1 MTQTPLAAS
10 VVVPSRGGVRR
21 LPILLGALHRQDRD
35 DFEVI
40 LVLDGDIDRSRQAA
54 ERFSASFGDR
64 LRIVEFPENRGRVAA
79 LNAGFEKAQGH
90 VLIRCDDDFEPAPGY
105 VDAHVTAHAQST
117 AVGVVGLPHNRFA
130 DTLYARAYGRARDGQ
145 FREEAYARPETDHW
159 RYWASNC
166 SLTRVTYQR
175 VGPYDPDYRA
185 YGWED
190 VDYGYRLHALG
201 IPVRLVREAETV
213 HHAAAVTTAL
223 RMTRAF
229 HAGAARRL
237 FDAKHPEA
245 AHGPAAD
252 GRAAASD
259 SPSLWSRLV
268 AAEANLLTAASV
280 ERVGAAID
288 RALPF
293 LPHYVAEKL
302 VASGVEAAS
311 LAGQRTDGQLERTF

>member
-1 MTQTPLAAS
+1 M
-10 VVVPSRGGVRR
+10 
-21 LPILLGALHRQDRD
+21 
-35 DFEVI
+35 
-40 LVLDGDIDRSRQAA
+40 
-54 ERFSASFGDR
+54 
-64 LRIVEFPENRGRVAA
+64 
-79 LNAGFEKAQGH
+79 
-90 VLIRCDDDFEPAPGY
+90 
-105 VDAHVTAHAQST
+105 
-117 AVGVVGLPHNRFA
+117 
-130 DTLYARAYGRARDGQ
+130 
-145 FREEAYARPETDHW
+145 
-159 RYWASNC
+159 
-166 SLTRVTYQR
+166 
-175 VGPYDPDYRA
+175 GPYDPDYRA

-252 GRAAASD
+252 GRAASSD

-268 AAEANLLTAASV
+268 AAEASLLTAGSV

-302 VASGVEAAS
+302 VAAGVEAAS
-311 LAGQRTDGQLERTF
+311 LAGQRTDGQLKRTF

>member
-1 MTQTPLAAS
+1 M
-10 VVVPSRGGVRR
+10 
-21 LPILLGALHRQDRD
+21 
-35 DFEVI
+35 
-40 LVLDGDIDRSRQAA
+40 
-54 ERFSASFGDR
+54 
-64 LRIVEFPENRGRVAA
+64 
-79 LNAGFEKAQGH
+79 
-90 VLIRCDDDFEPAPGY
+90 
-105 VDAHVTAHAQST
+105 
-117 AVGVVGLPHNRFA
+117 
-130 DTLYARAYGRARDGQ
+130 
-145 FREEAYARPETDHW
+145 
-159 RYWASNC
+159 
-166 SLTRVTYQR
+166 
-175 VGPYDPDYRA
+175 GPYDPDYRA

-268 AAEANLLTAASV
+268 AAEANLLTAAPV